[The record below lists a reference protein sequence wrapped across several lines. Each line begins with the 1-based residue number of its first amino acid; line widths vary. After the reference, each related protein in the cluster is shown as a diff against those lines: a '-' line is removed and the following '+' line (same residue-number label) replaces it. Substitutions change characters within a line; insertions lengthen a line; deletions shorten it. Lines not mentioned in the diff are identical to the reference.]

1 MSADVR
7 GGLSTESCGHGRGRN
22 SADADAKISASA
34 QSLTVTSLPQHIL
47 KVMTAWSL
55 CPSGASITRSFI
67 SSSSLVNTRSSI
79 FYVRQ
84 EQLCIGVLM
93 C

>member
-22 SADADAKISASA
+22 SADADADAKISASA

-55 CPSGASITRSFI
+55 VTVSKWSFYYQILYFFFFSGKHEIQYI
-67 SSSSLVNTRSSI
+67 
-79 FYVRQ
+79 
-84 EQLCIGVLM
+84 
-93 C
+93 